1 MAKKTTCVFCGSTSR
16 GKNCPWSSFASKIH
30 LHTGDP
36 TTCSFCGSSVKVGPG
51 CPFSP
56 TGKHLAGANFFNS
69 MVAESFIMGF
79 LMHTLSEK
87 ISDTQAFKMGII
99 NENGDIIK
107 KPETLEE
114 TMAFT
119 AIDSY
124 LLKLKKLLG
133 NKVDLLNSEI
143 YLEAAIKTSNVPI
156 ELYDKEVKFKSD
168 MQMLVN
174 RFFDMVQEAQNNNLP
189 ITVIEKIILESF
201 K

>member
-1 MAKKTTCVFCGSTSR
+1 MSQTKCVFCNSTSY
-16 GKNCPWSSFASKIH
+16 GKNCPWSHFKTKIH

-36 TTCSFCGSSVKVGPG
+36 SKCSFCGSSVKIGPG
-51 CPFSP
+51 CPHSP
-56 TGKHLAGANFFNS
+56 SGKHMAGANFFNG
-69 MVAESFIMGF
+69 MAAESFIQSY
-79 LMHTLSEK
+79 LMNTLSEK
-87 ISDTQAFKMGII
+87 FIDSQAFKMGII
-99 NENGDIIK
+99 NENGDIVK

-143 YLEAAIKTSNVPI
+143 YLEAAVKTSNVPI